1 MDADVD
7 DILANAEKGKKKKR
21 INSDRK
27 GKRVELELA
36 KVLNKRFEEILSK
49 HADWGRFSRT
59 VGSGNRWGQKVQLGK
74 KAKEFY
80 SGDMVCPENFKFTI
94 ESKGGY
100 EEIDLCS
107 ALDGGNA
114 ELNSFLEKATDDAK
128 RCDKKPMLIWKKNRK
143 PRLVFVKA
151 KELGVRKIGKK
162 PEYSVH
168 YRDWIG
174 VPYSFI
180 FSLDDSFFFEEG

>member
-59 VGSGNRWGQKVQLGK
+59 VGSGNRWG
-74 KAKEFY
+74 
-80 SGDMVCPENFKFTI
+80 
-94 ESKGGY
+94 
-100 EEIDLCS
+100 
-107 ALDGGNA
+107 NA
-114 ELNSFLEKATDDAK
+114 NQ
-128 RCDKKPMLIWKKNRK
+128 
-143 PRLVFVKA
+143 
-151 KELGVRKIGKK
+151 
-162 PEYSVH
+162 
-168 YRDWIG
+168 
-174 VPYSFI
+174 
-180 FSLDDSFFFEEG
+180 SLDLLLVTSQEQEDALPGSGF